1 MDTHARTLVNKFYF
15 VCLDARAAARARRR
29 FFFFSL
35 VALGHITVIL
45 NHVVEFGA
53 FETRVMRIASIFCA
67 SYRHTF
73 SPTRIAERITMS
85 GSVAVPR
92 ISGYMDS
99 P

>member
-1 MDTHARTLVNKFYF
+1 M
-15 VCLDARAAARARRR
+15 RARPRAQDDV